1 MKVTVTYTGK
11 VFDEHKSALK
21 WDGRERSAWVLCNAA
36 ISGDIV
42 KILPVELI
50 VPTEADYVSRNAGY
64 YEVSKPFIN
73 KVLKKAVSG
82 QYHIIQA
89 HIHPPG
95 IDRFSPVDETYEL
108 KLMQHLN
115 GKISGMLHASLVF
128 SNSMQVID
136 GWIYDQEKDCL
147 TRIEKVVVVR
157 PDRLEVYVPPAIQN
171 SKRSKSLA
179 LDRSIKALGKNTI
192 DILGNL
198 NIGVVGASALGG
210 PVCELLARDRVKS
223 VTICDPD
230 KIDKTNLNRL
240 IWATH
245 KDIGKPKAEFY
256 GRMIK
261 QVSPETFVTT
271 FYTSFYNS
279 VVQDAFA
286 CTDIIFG
293 CVDSGARLSIN
304 RLANANAIPYFDLGA
319 GIESSDG
326 KPKQAGGQVFSII
339 PGSGVCMSCSGAFDM
354 FLPEYMPEKTR
365 QVEIGQGYIKDRSDQ
380 MVVLIMCMD
389 LIVSGLGYKLMLEY
403 ISGLE
408 KQMPFQVRYDGMT
421 DKLTAATCST
431 VNCMT
436 CSDTGFL
443 GGGSKVPYMVPR
455 QPEGEIF

>member
-11 VFDEHKSALK
+11 VFDEHKSALT
-21 WDGRERSAWVLCNAA
+21 WDGKERSAWVLCNAA
-36 ISGDIV
+36 ISGDMV
-42 KILPVELI
+42 KLLPVEVI
-50 VPTEADYVSRNAGY
+50 APTEADYVTRNAGY
-64 YEVSKPFIN
+64 YEVGKPFIN
-73 KVLKKAVSG
+73 KVLKKAVAG
-82 QYHIIQA
+82 QFHIIQA

-95 IDRFSPVDETYEL
+95 IDTFSPVDEKYEL
-108 KLMQHLN
+108 KLMRHLN
-115 GKISGMLHASLVF
+115 GKIRGMMHASLVF
-128 SNSMQVID
+128 SNAMQIID
-136 GWIYDQEKDCL
+136 GWVYDQEKDCL

-157 PDRLEVYVPPAIQN
+157 PDRLEVYVPPARQN
-171 SKRSKSLA
+171 SKRIKSPA
-179 LDRSIKALGKNTI
+179 LDRSVKALGQKTI

-198 NIGVVGASALGG
+198 DIGVVGASALGG

-230 KIDKTNLNRL
+230 KIDETNLNRL

-245 KDIGKPKAEFY
+245 KDVGKPKAEFY
-256 GRMIK
+256 DQMIK
-261 QVSPETFVTT
+261 QVSPGTFVTT
-271 FYTSFYNS
+271 FAASFYDPE
-279 VVQDAFA
+279 VQAAFA

-304 RLANANAIPYFDLGA
+304 RLANANTIPYFDLGA
-319 GIESSDG
+319 GIESSNG

-365 QVEIGQGYIKDRSDQ
+365 QVEIKQGYINDRSDQ

-389 LIVSGLGYKLMLEY
+389 LIVAGLGYKLMLEY
-403 ISGLE
+403 ISGLDKE
-408 KQMPFQVRYDGMT
+408 MPFQVSYDGMT
-421 DKLTAATCST
+421 DKLTAATCNT

-443 GGGSKVPYMVPR
+443 SGGNKVPYMIPR
-455 QPEGEIF
+455 ETASEII